1 MLSRIETAAP
11 KVVRGGGRKENYR
24 CASSTLVVEVRKRN
38 LDATAMAAFDEI
50 SVRLRAATPSMPMLN
65 LAASRGCASYAIAMK
80 GSSWPIASI
89 ATATL
94 GGA

>member
-11 KVVRGGGRKENYR
+11 KVVRGGGREDNYR
-24 CASSTLVVEVRKRN
+24 CASSTPRRRGSQAQSRRYL
-38 LDATAMAAFDEI
+38 AMGAFDEI
-50 SVRLRAATPSMPMLN
+50 FGARAATPSMPILN
-65 LAASRGCASYAIAMK
+65 LAASRGCASYAIAMN

-89 ATATL
+89 AAATL